1 MKCPVRTYVG
11 DFLHSTTKIFALD
24 WFRNKKENKPI
35 LYYSRK
41 QTRNVP
47 NLSLTPPGLILY
59 QLSIFTPYLL
69 CFYYLV
75 FLNTPN
81 FVYILFITDCIT
93 HSFSTDSACF
103 LVSPFNVL

>member
-1 MKCPVRTYVG
+1 MPKFCTQQQKSLPWTG
-11 DFLHSTTKIFALD
+11 SGIKKKISLF
-24 WFRNKKENKPI
+24 
-35 LYYSRK
+35 YTRK